1 MKFKTSFFTA
11 CLVCTK
17 ARRTPFPVR
26 EYSLINK
33 SIYARA
39 CYCSCSY
46 NFNTAPN
53 RVRLLMNFCNSIIK
67 VGVVKEPTF

>member
-11 CLVCTK
+11 CLVLYKST
-17 ARRTPFPVR
+17 ATPYPVR

-39 CYCSCSY
+39 CYCSYSY
-46 NFNTAPN
+46 NLNAAPN
-53 RVRLLMNFCNSIIK
+53 RVRLLTNF
-67 VGVVKEPTF
+67 

>member
-1 MKFKTSFFTA
+1 MKFKTSFSSQPDLF
-11 CLVCTK
+11 CIK

-33 SIYARA
+33 KHG
-39 CYCSCSY
+39 
-46 NFNTAPN
+46 
-53 RVRLLMNFCNSIIK
+53 SIIK